1 MQTPIRS
8 RSFIT
13 PATPYIRS
21 LQQQQSL
28 YQQQSIRLL
37 SDDVEIPSLSTIP
50 QVDNRYVLRR
60 LDASS
65 SRQYYDMCVDT
76 DDEKTI

>member
-8 RSFIT
+8 RSFIN
-13 PATPYIRS
+13 PATPYI
-21 LQQQQSL
+21 QSL